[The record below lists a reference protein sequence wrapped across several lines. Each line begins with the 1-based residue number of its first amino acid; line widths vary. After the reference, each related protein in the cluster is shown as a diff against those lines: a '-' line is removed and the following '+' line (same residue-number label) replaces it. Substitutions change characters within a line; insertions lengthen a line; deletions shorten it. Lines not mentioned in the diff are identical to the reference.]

1 MRNTI
6 SDMKVNHTQEV
17 NQDRSN
23 LNGSNIESDQQDFG
37 LFTPNNM
44 STMTPHNG
52 DPHR

>member
-17 NQDRSN
+17 GHDRSG

-37 LFTPNNM
+37 LFTPNNL
-44 STMTPHNG
+44 STMTPH
-52 DPHR
+52 